1 VQTPA
6 FMPVATRGAVKAL
19 SPKEVREG
27 GAEMIISNCFH
38 LMLRPG
44 TATIHQHG
52 GLHRFVDWAGIIMT
66 DSGGFQVYSLGTL
79 RTITEAGVVFRSP
92 IDGSEVF
99 LDPETS
105 IDVQRALAADV
116 ITVFDECTPYPA
128 TEVQARESMERSARW
143 AARAR
148 RRHTADEP
156 ALFGIIQGGIFPSLR
171 EASLAGLEDLGF
183 DGYGIGGLSVGEPS
197 EVRLAV
203 LDELCPRMPAQRPR
217 HLMGV
222 GTPEDL
228 VEAVARG
235 VDLFDCVLPTRNARN
250 GHLFTA
256 SGVIRLRN
264 RRYRSDTRPLDET
277 CDCTTC
283 QRYTRAYLH
292 YLDRIRETLGAR
304 LNTIHN
310 LRYYQRLMADLR
322 TAIASGGLA
331 AFKRRFYEQLAV
343 PAG

>member
-1 VQTPA
+1 
-6 FMPVATRGAVKAL
+6 MPVATRGTVKAL
-19 SPKEVREG
+19 SPGEVLAG
-27 GAEMIISNCFH
+27 GAEMIISNCLH

-44 TATIHQHG
+44 AAIINEHG
-52 GLHRFVDWAGIIMT
+52 GLHRFVDWAGVIMT
-66 DSGGFQVYSLGTL
+66 DSGGFQVYSLGPL
-79 RTITEAGVVFRSP
+79 RTISEAGVVFRSP
-92 IDGSEVF
+92 IDGSDVL

-105 IDVQRALAADV
+105 LDVQRALAADV
-116 ITVFDECTPYPA
+116 ITVLDECTPYPA
-128 TEVQARESMERSARW
+128 TEAQARESMERSLRW
-143 AARAR
+143 AARVR
-148 RRHTADEP
+148 RRHAADQP
-156 ALFGIIQGGIFPSLR
+156 ALFGIIQGGVFPSLR
-171 EASLAGLEDLGF
+171 AASLAGLEELGF

-197 EVRLAV
+197 EVRFAV
-203 LDELCPRMPAQRPR
+203 LDDLCPLMPAQRPR

-222 GTPEDL
+222 GMPEEV

-264 RRYRSDTRPLDET
+264 SRYRSDTRPLDET
-277 CDCTTC
+277 CDCSTC
-283 QRYTRAYLH
+283 QRYSRAYLH
-292 YLDRIRETLGAR
+292 YLDRIRETFGAR

-322 TAIASGGLA
+322 TAIANGRLA
-331 AFKRRFYEQLAV
+331 AFRRRFHEQRAL